1 MHEIL
6 REHFDKAL
14 NIYTQGDHYDTLLEA
29 KKEYFTITG
38 QANDDDDDFEAR
50 MNSFNEWYV
59 LQFIS
64 RRGTRTVID
73 DYLNR
78 NGVDDLTAKSLQ
90 GVTYSLYE
98 YVGKNFRGYDVLY
111 DMLHDTKIPLP
122 KGEPLPSIIKDD
134 IFVGRVIKFEDK
146 NYLMRGLCV
155 VPREV
160 RGILKKEC
168 KRVRKLKN
176 PYEELKFLL
185 QVESYKTKWIRY
197 GHVDATKIF
206 VFDQASK

>member
-1 MHEIL
+1 MHPSL
-6 REHFDKAL
+6 KEHFLKAL
-14 NIYTQGDHYDTLLEA
+14 DIYTQGNHYETLLEA

-64 RRGTRTVID
+64 KRGTRTVIS
-73 DYLNR
+73 DYLIN
-78 NGVDDLTAKSLQ
+78 NQVDDFLAKALT
-90 GVTYSLYE
+90 GVNYSLFE

-111 DMLHDTKIPLP
+111 DMLHDKKIALP
-122 KGEPLPSIIKDD
+122 KGESLPSIIKDD
-134 IFVGRVIKFEDK
+134 IFVGRVLTYEDK
-146 NYLMRGLCV
+146 NYLMSGLCV
-155 VPREV
+155 IPKDV

-168 KRVRKLKN
+168 KKVRKLKN
-176 PYEELKFLL
+176 PNEELKFLL
-185 QVESYKTKWIRY
+185 KIESFKTKWIRY

-206 VFDQASK
+206 KFD